1 MNHRRRTT
9 VPMDKPLDQSLVRR
23 QCPHEPGLGTLW
35 GAWTGQP
42 CSRAVVAPCPRWAA
56 GTTGQLSSSRP
67 TPAESTSLQPW
78 GPGALRRCCTG
89 EVRTLPWSHGQGG
102 TGPSSK
108 PALLGPR
115 AQTLDFS
122 TRGWFGGRSGGF
134 IGAGGGGSSNRGD
147 WSRKLCEKGRLPT

>member
-1 MNHRRRTT
+1 M
-9 VPMDKPLDQSLVRR
+9 S
-23 QCPHEPGLGTLW
+23 PGLGTLW

-56 GTTGQLSSSRP
+56 GTTDQLSSSRP

-78 GPGALRRCCTG
+78 GPGALWCCCTG
-89 EVRTLPWSHGQGG
+89 EVRTLPWSRGQGA

-108 PALLGPR
+108 PASLGPR

-134 IGAGGGGSSNRGD
+134 KVQEVGGAATEETGAESLMRRGA
-147 WSRKLCEKGRLPT
+147 SLRS